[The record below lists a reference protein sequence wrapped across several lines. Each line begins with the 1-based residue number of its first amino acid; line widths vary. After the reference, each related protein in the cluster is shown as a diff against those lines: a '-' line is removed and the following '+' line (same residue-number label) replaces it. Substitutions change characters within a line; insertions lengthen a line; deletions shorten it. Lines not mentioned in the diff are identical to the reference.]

1 MLILFRCLIQTV
13 RDGVTD
19 YVSFLKFVP
28 QRHSNQSKSIAYRQG
43 IASCLGRGHIK
54 KATVS
59 QPWLALLPP
68 SPWQFIMTKFYFF
81 LAPHIR
87 LRVFVI
93 LNSPLLVIVLY
104 FAAIFLLEPP
114 FSAET
119 KMLNSRSFEM
129 YWNESGQLDSL
140 NCWLEKEK
148 MTSKRIRM
156 NFRWKNSFEEI
167 NLKKSM
173 KQKEEL
179 AMLQLLTKAQKI
191 CGTRHVQRL
200 RVKTSFDSSLFVV
213 NHVSLEWIF

>member
-1 MLILFRCLIQTV
+1 
-13 RDGVTD
+13 
-19 YVSFLKFVP
+19 
-28 QRHSNQSKSIAYRQG
+28 
-43 IASCLGRGHIK
+43 
-54 KATVS
+54 
-59 QPWLALLPP
+59 
-68 SPWQFIMTKFYFF
+68 MTKFYFC

-93 LNSPLLVIVLY
+93 LISPLLVIVLY

-148 MTSKRIRM
+148 MTSQARE
-156 NFRWKNSFEEI
+156 FEWTFDEKNSFEEI
-167 NLKKSM
+167 NLKKINEA
-173 KQKEEL
+173 KR
-179 AMLQLLTKAQKI
+179 
-191 CGTRHVQRL
+191 GTGNAPAIDEGPKNLRNAVCARQ

-213 NHVSLEWIF
+213 NHVSLEWILIFKSICLWMMARKCKLSQHISIYCKYVSYLIIWYYTSRSR

>member
-1 MLILFRCLIQTV
+1 MPLVWEEIGLVFNV
-13 RDGVTD
+13 RAVHI
-19 YVSFLKFVP
+19 FV
-28 QRHSNQSKSIAYRQG
+28 SIAWGQ
-43 IASCLGRGHIK
+43 RGHVIK
-54 KATVS
+54 APVS

-93 LNSPLLVIVLY
+93 LISPLLVIVLY

-148 MTSKRIRM
+148 MTSQARE
-156 NFRWKNSFEEI
+156 FEWTFDEKI
-167 NLKKSM
+167 LLKK
-173 KQKEEL
+173 
-179 AMLQLLTKAQKI
+179 
-191 CGTRHVQRL
+191 
-200 RVKTSFDSSLFVV
+200 
-213 NHVSLEWIF
+213 